1 MRLLYYVALPY
12 TEEILNLVT
21 LFSIDVMKQG
31 IDIDDDYTGELGLF
45 IYRTRLALET
55 IDDDSEWLLDT
66 DDAIQV
72 LALYAARDL
81 NSVCEYLNNIPNKPF
96 IVGIDTYYL
105 TYMI

>member
-1 MRLLYYVALPY
+1 MKLLYYVALPY
-12 TEEILNLVT
+12 TEEILNLIT
-21 LFSIDVMKQG
+21 LFSIDVSKQG
-31 IDIDDDYTGELGLF
+31 VADDYTGDVGLF

-55 IDDDSEWLLDT
+55 IDDDSEWLLNT
-66 DDAIQV
+66 DDALHV

>member
-1 MRLLYYVALPY
+1 MKLLYYVALPY

-31 IDIDDDYTGELGLF
+31 INGDYTGDLGLF
-45 IYRTRLALET
+45 IYRTRLALES

-66 DDAIQV
+66 DDALHV
-72 LALYAARDL
+72 LALYAAKDF

-96 IVGIDTYYL
+96 TVCIDTYYL
-105 TYMI
+105 NYKI

>member
-1 MRLLYYVALPY
+1 MKLLYCVALPY

-21 LFSIDVMKQG
+21 LFAIDVMKQG
-31 IDIDDDYTGELGLF
+31 IDDDDYREELGLF
-45 IYRTRLALET
+45 IYRTRLALES
-55 IDDDSEWLLDT
+55 IDSDSEWLLDT

-81 NSVCEYLNNIPNKPF
+81 NSVCEYLNSIPNKPF
-96 IVGIDTYYL
+96 TVCIDTYYL